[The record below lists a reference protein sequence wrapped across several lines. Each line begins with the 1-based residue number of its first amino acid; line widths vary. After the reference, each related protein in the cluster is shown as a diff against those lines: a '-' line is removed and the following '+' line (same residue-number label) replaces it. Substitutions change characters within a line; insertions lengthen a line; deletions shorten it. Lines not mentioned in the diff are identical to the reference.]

1 MTTLE
6 FTKNG
11 SRWES
16 EVLSPDREFTLQVN
30 RAGRGEFT
38 VYARISDEGGVN
50 NWVSIY
56 NEPSVGNRK
65 DILQTVDVPNGVDVL
80 LVSWTEVESAY
91 VL

>member
-1 MTTLE
+1 MASLPFMPE
-6 FTKNG
+6 FPT
-11 SRWES
+11 R
-16 EVLSPDREFTLQVN
+16 
-30 RAGRGEFT
+30 
-38 VYARISDEGGVN
+38 GGVN

-56 NEPSVGNRK
+56 NEPSIGNRK

>member
-16 EVLSPDREFTLQVN
+16 EVLSPDKEFTLQVN

-38 VYARISDEGGVN
+38 VYARISDEGG
-50 NWVSIY
+50 
-56 NEPSVGNRK
+56 GK
-65 DILQTVDVPNGVDVL
+65 
-80 LVSWTEVESAY
+80 
-91 VL
+91 